1 MTRKRKNWV
10 SETERE
16 RFTEEQIRESDQLFR
31 AIGIDPDRYLAFARA
46 QVVRPY
52 AAFET
57 NNAGDD
63 GDRPRKT
70 RADRSQAR

>member
-16 RFTEEQIRESDQLFR
+16 RFTEKQIQESDALFR
-31 AIGIDPDRYLAFARA
+31 AIGIDPDRYLDFARA

-52 AAFET
+52 AAFEA
-57 NNAGDD
+57 NNAGD
-63 GDRPRKT
+63 GVESAHAT
-70 RADRSQAR
+70 QADRSHAR

>member
-16 RFTEEQIRESDQLFR
+16 RFTEQQIQESDALFR
-31 AIGIDPDRYLAFARA
+31 AIGIDPDVYLEFARA

-52 AAFET
+52 AAFE
-57 NNAGDD
+57 ASSPGDD
-63 GDRPRKT
+63 AEGTDRT
-70 RADRSQAR
+70 RSGRSHMR

>member
-1 MTRKRKNWV
+1 MTRKTKNWV

-57 NNAGDD
+57 KNTSDD
-63 GDRPRKT
+63 GDRPHKT